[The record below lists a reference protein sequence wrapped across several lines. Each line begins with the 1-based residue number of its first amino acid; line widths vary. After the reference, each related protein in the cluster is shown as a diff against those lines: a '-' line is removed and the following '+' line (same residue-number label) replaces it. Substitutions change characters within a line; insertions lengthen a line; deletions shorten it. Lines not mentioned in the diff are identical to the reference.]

1 MEKVKLS
8 KLNKV
13 EEYKAIIP
21 VVGAEETEY
30 VYILNPNVENIEV
43 LFTHFNEV
51 LDGKEEDEK
60 EVFKLLLD
68 NFTNIE
74 VDDDITLDTKD
85 IVLSEVIL
93 HLTIIWNQCLNMYN
107 LLFINEQI
115 ENNLERN
122 KAEME
127 NILADMEKDKVEESP
142 AKTK

>member
-21 VVGAEETEY
+21 IVGVDETEY
-30 VYILNPNVENIEV
+30 VYILNPNIENIEP
-43 LFTHFNEV
+43 LFNHFNEV
-51 LDGKEEDEK
+51 LNGKDEDTN

-74 VDDDITLDTKD
+74 VDDEINLDTKD

-93 HLTIIWNQCLNMYN
+93 HLTIIWNQCLNIYN
-107 LLFINEQI
+107 LLLINEQI
-115 ENNLERN
+115 EENVANNKLELNNL
-122 KAEME
+122 ME
-127 NILADMEKDKVEESP
+127 DIEKLKEDKEKE
-142 AKTK
+142 

>member
-21 VVGAEETEY
+21 IVGADETEY
-30 VYILNPNVENIEV
+30 VYILNPNIENIEP
-43 LFTHFNEV
+43 LFNHFNEV
-51 LDGKEEDEK
+51 LNGKDEDTN

-74 VDDDITLDTKD
+74 VDDEINLDTKD

-93 HLTIIWNQCLNMYN
+93 HLTIIWNQCLNIYN
-107 LLFINEQI
+107 LLLINEQI
-115 ENNLERN
+115 EENVANNKLELNNLMEDIEELKEN
-122 KAEME
+122 KEE
-127 NILADMEKDKVEESP
+127 N
-142 AKTK
+142 

>member
-21 VVGAEETEY
+21 IVGADETEY
-30 VYILNPNVENIEV
+30 VYILNPNIENIEP
-43 LFTHFNEV
+43 LFNHFNEV
-51 LDGKEEDEK
+51 LNGKDENTN

-74 VDDDITLDTKD
+74 VDDEINLDTKD

-93 HLTIIWNQCLNMYN
+93 HLTIIWNQCLNIYN
-107 LLFINEQI
+107 LLLINEQI
-115 ENNLERN
+115 EENVANNKLELNNLMEDIEELKEN
-122 KAEME
+122 KEE
-127 NILADMEKDKVEESP
+127 N
-142 AKTK
+142 

>member
-21 VVGAEETEY
+21 IMGADETEY
-30 VYILNPNVENIEV
+30 VYILNPNIENIEP
-43 LFTHFNEV
+43 LFNHFNEV
-51 LDGKEEDEK
+51 LNGKDEDTN

-74 VDDDITLDTKD
+74 VDDEINLDTKD

-93 HLTIIWNQCLNMYN
+93 HLTIIWNQCLNIYN
-107 LLFINEQI
+107 LLLINEQI
-115 ENNLERN
+115 EENVANNKLELNNLMEDIEELKEN
-122 KAEME
+122 KEE
-127 NILADMEKDKVEESP
+127 N
-142 AKTK
+142 

>member
-21 VVGAEETEY
+21 IMGADETEY
-30 VYILNPNVENIEV
+30 VYILNPNIENIEP
-43 LFTHFNEV
+43 LFNHFNEF
-51 LDGKEEDEK
+51 LNGKDEDTN

-74 VDDDITLDTKD
+74 VDDEINLDTKD

-93 HLTIIWNQCLNMYN
+93 HLTIIWNQCLNIYN
-107 LLFINEQI
+107 LLLINEQI
-115 ENNLERN
+115 EENVANNKLELNNLMEDIEELKEN
-122 KAEME
+122 KEE
-127 NILADMEKDKVEESP
+127 N
-142 AKTK
+142 

>member
-21 VVGAEETEY
+21 IVGADETEY
-30 VYILNPNVENIEV
+30 VYILNPNIENIEP
-43 LFTHFNEV
+43 LFNHFNEV
-51 LDGKEEDEK
+51 LNGKDEDTN

-74 VDDDITLDTKD
+74 VDDEINLDTKD

-93 HLTIIWNQCLNMYN
+93 HLTIILNQCLNIYN
-107 LLFINEQI
+107 LLLINEQI
-115 ENNLERN
+115 EENVANNKLELNNLMEDIEELKEN
-122 KAEME
+122 KEE
-127 NILADMEKDKVEESP
+127 N
-142 AKTK
+142 

>member
-21 VVGAEETEY
+21 IMGADETEY
-30 VYILNPNVENIEV
+30 IYILNPNVENIEP
-43 LFTHFNEV
+43 LFNHFNEI
-51 LDGKEEDEK
+51 LNGKDEDTN

-74 VDDDITLDTKD
+74 VDDEINLDTKD

-93 HLTIIWNQCLNMYN
+93 HLTIIWNQCLNIYN
-107 LLFINEQI
+107 LLLINEQI
-115 ENNLERN
+115 EENVANNKLELNNLMEDIEELKEN
-122 KAEME
+122 KEE
-127 NILADMEKDKVEESP
+127 N
-142 AKTK
+142 